1 MADTPAPQDKDLKRS
16 TYEFCEQAVARFTSK
31 PPKGLTVSKMQTL
44 MGDTV
49 QRTYVFSFDLKMA
62 CELSD

>member
-1 MADTPAPQDKDLKRS
+1 MADTPAPQDNFKR
-16 TYEFCEQAVARFTSK
+16 TAYDFCEQSAIRFASK
-31 PPKGLTVSKMQTL
+31 PPKGMTVSKMQTL